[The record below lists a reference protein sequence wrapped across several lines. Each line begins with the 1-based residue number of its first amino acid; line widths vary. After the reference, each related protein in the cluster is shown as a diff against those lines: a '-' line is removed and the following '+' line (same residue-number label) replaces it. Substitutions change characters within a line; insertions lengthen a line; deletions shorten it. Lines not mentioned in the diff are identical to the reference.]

1 MNFVYEILSHL
12 NDILKKYDLTE
23 NFFLNRF
30 PESVYTFS
38 RSINYDKLVDG
49 LYSPFG
55 SEELVFQRTV
65 QGGMAV

>member
-1 MNFVYEILSHL
+1 MSHLLSLL
-12 NDILKKYDLTE
+12 NDILKKYELTE

-30 PESVYTFS
+30 SKSVYTFS
-38 RSINYDKLVDG
+38 RSTNYDKLVDE

-65 QGGMAV
+65 QGEMAV

>member
-1 MNFVYEILSHL
+1 MSHLLSLL
-12 NDILKKYDLTE
+12 NDILKKYELTE

-30 PESVYTFS
+30 SKSIYIFS
-38 RSINYDKLVDG
+38 RSTNYDKLVDG

-65 QGGMAV
+65 QGEMAV